1 MEAHARIVMA
11 KGALDRL
18 ADPKFPHELRL
29 QIMKEGVA
37 EWTTWWHIA
46 HDTIIEELRQKLY
59 KSVLFPFWDHSRAKY
74 AAVKY
79 AAEEAFL
86 ENVIFKV
93 EASGNV
99 AAPLLASIGDR
110 LRYLDLSTYVNGYR
124 SSQQDASEDQSCSMI
139 TKSMSLLKSCFPNL
153 KACVLTLN
161 LLIEKHS
168 VRDFLRPSDSFEE
181 QLLRLRNRRGRDDQ
195 TNIAVEVEELFEAFA
210 TRGPGKLQ
218 FVRVRCARNKGVY
231 APPFC
236 GPLFPVA
243 GIMETESQ
251 DGSLGKELLKRAY
264 KLVRTTP
271 KPVEEQKKY
280 NPFESEIWPLRR

>member
-74 AAVKY
+74 AAVKD

-280 NPFESEIWPLRR
+280 NSFESEIWPLRR